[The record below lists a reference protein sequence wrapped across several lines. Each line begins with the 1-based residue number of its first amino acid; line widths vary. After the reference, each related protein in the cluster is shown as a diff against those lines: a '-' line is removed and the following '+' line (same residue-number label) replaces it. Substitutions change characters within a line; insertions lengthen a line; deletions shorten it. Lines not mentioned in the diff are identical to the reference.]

1 MDRRQQKTR
10 QAVFDAFIGLLE
22 KRAYAGITVQQ
33 IIDRADIGR
42 STFYQHFGTKDELL
56 ETLCTDIFE
65 HVFSEEPRRES
76 THDFSRGRRN
86 LRDEITHILYHLRD
100 NGAAIRRLLSGGS
113 GEVFMRSFKE
123 YLTKVFAGELKN
135 AVPGIPRD
143 YLLNH
148 LVCDFA
154 ETVRWWMHNEQYSP
168 EEISGFF
175 LGTTP
180 FLE

>member
-1 MDRRQQKTR
+1 MDRRQHKTR
-10 QAVFDAFIGLLE
+10 QAVFAALVDLLA
-22 KRAYAGITVQQ
+22 KRPYAGITVQQ

-42 STFYQHFGTKDELL
+42 STFYSHFATKDELL
-56 ETLCTDIFE
+56 EALCTEIFA
-65 HVFSEEPRRES
+65 HVFAEEPRRES
-76 THDFSRGRRN
+76 THDFSRGGRN
-86 LRDEITHILYHLRD
+86 LRCEITHILHHLRD
-100 NGAAIRRLLSGGS
+100 DGPAIRRLLSGGG

-154 ETVRWWMHNEQYSP
+154 ETVRWWMHNGQYSP